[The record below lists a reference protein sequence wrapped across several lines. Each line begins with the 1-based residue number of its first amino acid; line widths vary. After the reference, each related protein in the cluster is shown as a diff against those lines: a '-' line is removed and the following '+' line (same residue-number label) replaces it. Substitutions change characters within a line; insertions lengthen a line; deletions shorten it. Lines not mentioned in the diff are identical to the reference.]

1 MNSESLIN
9 KPQRIWL
16 KWPTRLFPTSS
27 KTTLSMMLLI
37 YWAMS
42 ISLNKLKFML
52 IQVTSVRYIC
62 IYLPCVDIAQIKTS
76 LLKFLK
82 TFMILQ
88 CLSLSILLPSDSP
101 SNLTTMKKSKNYSI
115 NALMISSKNNLPSML
130 PVKKYISLTFLNK
143 KIKSFQIIFLLNSIW
158 I

>member
-37 YWAMS
+37 CWAMS
-42 ISLNKLKFML
+42 ISLNKLNFML

-88 CLSLSILLPSDSP
+88 WLSLSILLPSDSP
-101 SNLTTMKKSKNYSI
+101 SNLTTMTKSKNYSI

>member
-1 MNSESLIN
+1 
-9 KPQRIWL
+9 
-16 KWPTRLFPTSS
+16 
-27 KTTLSMMLLI
+27 
-37 YWAMS
+37 MS

-101 SNLTTMKKSKNYSI
+101 SNLTTMTKSKNYSI

-143 KIKSFQIIFLLNSIW
+143 KIKSFQIISLLNSIW